1 MTTQRESGSTS
12 EKVAPETTMPADKP
26 RPTFADYVTIAL
38 SPALIMAMIVSLL
51 WFLVEVLY
59 RGEFVGRL
67 QHVLFFFIFGMVLVA
82 RISME
87 AGAAERAPVYGGVL
101 AFCTWLGMRAF
112 VAYPPELAASSWL
125 INAGLIGLVWW
136 LSYRLT
142 YSCTYLDEQAET
154 TGAGVLHAAGLEDAP
169 GETAASASHSLSRP
183 NPVPTGRKEEKDDPT
198 PLPLRTPDRRLTW
211 WDRYWRYRD
220 EQKKNHTPGVW
231 VVYFALA
238 ALPIYGLGQALIE
251 VDDIERRRATFWL
264 MILYVASSLGLLVTT
279 AFLGLRRYLR
289 QRKVQMP
296 KAITGAWLAVGGGL
310 LVSFVFIGAL
320 LPRPAAEFSILNL
333 TPAGSKARDAS
344 EFAAQSGEPGKG
356 EGRPGAQERDPK
368 GAPVDSKDSK
378 GRGEGGKGRAKGQGS
393 GAKTNQ
399 KFNSS
404 DQGKQAEGS
413 RDANGREDN
422 QQTGEAAASRSSQRP
437 ASDGKSGSHSWLSSQ
452 PWLQKIATALKWI
465 VFAVVAVVAVA
476 FVLGGGLRY
485 LANFSEWAKRLLA
498 AWRRFWEALL
508 GGPPGKASFQDAD
521 AETRPA
527 RRPFQ
532 AFSNPFLDGRADA
545 MPTADLVR
553 YSFEA
558 LEAWAQECDLGRGAV
573 ETPIEFTNRL
583 ADEAPGLEMETKRLG
598 VLYAC
603 VLYARGT
610 MPPDGRTAAK
620 EFWKKLDLAPKQT
633 PSLMLP
639 ARR

>member
-1 MTTQRESGSTS
+1 
-12 EKVAPETTMPADKP
+12 MPADKP
-26 RPTFADYVTIAL
+26 RPTLADYVTIAL
-38 SPALIMAMIVSLL
+38 SPALIIAMIVSLI

-87 AGAAERAPVYGGVL
+87 AGTAERAPIYGGVL
-101 AFCTWLGMRAF
+101 AFCSWLGMRAF
-112 VAYPPELAASSWL
+112 VEYPPELAASSWL

-142 YSCTYLDEQAET
+142 YSCTYLDEQAEA
-154 TGAGVLHAAGLEDAP
+154 TGAGVLHAAGLDDAP
-169 GETAASASHSLSRP
+169 GETAASESESPSP
-183 NPVPTGRKEEKDDPT
+183 PP
-198 PLPLRTPDRRLTW
+198 PLPIRGRGEKDRRLAGLSW
-211 WDRYWRYRD
+211 WDRYRRYRD

-251 VDDIERRRATFWL
+251 VDDMARRRATFWL
-264 MILYVASSLGLLVTT
+264 MTMYVASSLGLLVTT

-310 LVSFVFIGAL
+310 LLAFVFIGAL
-320 LPRPAAEFSILNL
+320 LPRPAAEFSILSL

-344 EFAAQSGEPGKG
+344 PFAAQPGEPGKG

-368 GAPVDSKDSK
+368 GAPVDSKDPQ
-378 GRGEGGKGRAKGQGS
+378 GRGEGGEGQAKGQGS

-399 KFNSS
+399 KSS
-404 DQGKQAEGS
+404 SNDQAKQDDRSGDAKGKQ
-413 RDANGREDN
+413 DN
-422 QQTGEAAASRSSQRP
+422 QQTGKASDAAKSSQRP
-437 ASDGKSGSHSWLSSQ
+437 ASQGKSGSHSWLSSQ

-465 VFAVVAVVAVA
+465 VFVVVAVVAIA

-485 LANFSEWAKRLLA
+485 LANFSEWAQRLLA
-498 AWRRFWEALL
+498 AWRRFWAALF
-508 GGPPGKASFQDAD
+508 GGLPGKVPVHDAD
-521 AETRPA
+521 AHTGQAP

-545 MPTADLVR
+545 LPPADLVR
-553 YSFEA
+553 HSFEA

-573 ETPIEFTNRL
+573 ETPIEFTDRL
-583 ADEAPGLEMETKRLG
+583 AGEAPGLEEQTKRLG

-610 MPPDGRTAAK
+610 MPPDWRTAAE
-620 EFWKKLDLAPKQT
+620 EFWKQLESAPKPT
-633 PSLMLP
+633 SSLVLP
-639 ARR
+639 RRR

>member
-1 MTTQRESGSTS
+1 
-12 EKVAPETTMPADKP
+12 MPADQP
-26 RPTFADYVTIAL
+26 RPTLAGYVSIAL
-38 SPALIMAMIVSLL
+38 SPALIIGMIVSLL

-87 AGAAERAPVYGGVL
+87 AGTAERAPVYGGIL
-101 AFCTWLGMRAF
+101 AFCTWLGMRSF
-112 VAYPPELAASSWL
+112 VEYPPELAASSWL

-142 YSCTYLDEQAET
+142 YSCTYLDEQADA
-154 TGAGVLHAAGLEDAP
+154 TGAGVLHAAGLEDA
-169 GETAASASHSLSRP
+169 GRSREP
-183 NPVPTGRKEEKDDPT
+183 NGTESPSPPT
-198 PLPLRTPDRRLTW
+198 PLPIRGRGEKDPTW
-211 WDRYWRYRD
+211 WDRYRRYRD
-220 EQKKNHTPGVW
+220 QQKKNHTPGVW

-251 VDDIERRRATFWL
+251 VDDMERRSATFWL

-310 LVSFVFIGAL
+310 LLALVFIGAL

-333 TPAGSKARDAS
+333 TPAGSKPRDAS

-368 GAPVDSKDSK
+368 GAPVDSKDPQ
-378 GRGEGGKGRAKGQGS
+378 GRGEGGKGQAKGQGS

-399 KFNSS
+399 KVNSS
-404 DQGKQAEGS
+404 DQGKHAEGS
-413 RDANGREDN
+413 RDAKGREDN
-422 QQTGEAAASRSSQRP
+422 QQTREASAASRSSQRL
-437 ASDGKSGSHSWLSSQ
+437 GKSGSHSWLSSQ
-452 PWLQKIATALKWI
+452 PWLQRIATALKWI
-465 VFAVVAVVAVA
+465 VFVVVAVVGLA
-476 FVLGGGLRY
+476 FVLGGGLRF

-498 AWRRFWEALL
+498 ACRRFWEALL
-508 GGPPGKASFQDAD
+508 GGPPERVSFRDTD
-521 AETRPA
+521 TETRPA

-545 MPTADLVR
+545 MSPADLVR

-598 VLYAC
+598 ELYAR

-610 MPPDGRTAAK
+610 MPPDWRTAAA
-620 EFWKKLDLAPKQT
+620 EFWEQLDLGTAHK
-633 PSLMLP
+633 
-639 ARR
+639 